1 MRFYAMDV
9 RTAVAGSRW
18 LLSYRR

>member
-1 MRFYAMDV
+1 MDV